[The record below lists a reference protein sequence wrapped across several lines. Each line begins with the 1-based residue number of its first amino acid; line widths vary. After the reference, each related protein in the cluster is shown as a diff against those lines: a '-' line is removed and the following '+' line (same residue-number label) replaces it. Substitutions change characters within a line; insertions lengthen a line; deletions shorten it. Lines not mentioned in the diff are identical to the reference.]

1 MMPFY
6 VMMGI
11 MAVIILISLLSTDLG
26 EKVAG
31 ILLSGLNVGLNVLFL
46 LFPIGFMIWMFI
58 YVWTDK
64 NED

>member
-1 MMPFY
+1 MDLIIMMPFY

-58 YVWTDK
+58 YV
-64 NED
+64 